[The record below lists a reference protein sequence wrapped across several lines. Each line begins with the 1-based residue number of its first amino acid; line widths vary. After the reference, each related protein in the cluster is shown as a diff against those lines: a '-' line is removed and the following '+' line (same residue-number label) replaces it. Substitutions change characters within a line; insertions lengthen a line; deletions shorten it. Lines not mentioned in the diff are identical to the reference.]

1 MKADFGL
8 FFANHIL
15 KRFFID
21 PSDKI
26 LVCRETL
33 IKTILYDLRSS
44 AIFDNSKIFGFFLI
58 LPFIYK
64 KLN

>member
-44 AIFDNSKIFGFFLI
+44 VIFDNSKLFGFFFI

>member
-21 PSDKI
+21 PSDNI

-44 AIFDNSKIFGFFLI
+44 AIFDNSKLFVFFFI
-58 LPFIYK
+58 LPFIFK

>member
-44 AIFDNSKIFGFFLI
+44 AIFDNSKLFGFFLFCLLYI
-58 LPFIYK
+58 K
-64 KLN
+64 N

>member
-33 IKTILYDLRSS
+33 IKTILYDLQSS
-44 AIFDNSKIFGFFLI
+44 AIFDNFKLFGFFFI

>member
-33 IKTILYDLRSS
+33 IKTILYDLRPS
-44 AIFDNSKIFGFFLI
+44 AIFDNSKLFGFFFI